1 MKTTLVSLLLLLTLP
16 LSASAQRLKETGKQV
31 KDLVPEGWTTQEAW
45 GDLYKNGRND
55 LVLMAVPNDPAG
67 ITKRDD
73 GYELNENQPV
83 LAIYYM
89 SEEGDLIKHYE
100 YDNVIP
106 PLASLNYFTDVT
118 LEVTNRGTLIID
130 LSTMYTAGSYTSP
143 RHSYVFRRQN
153 DDFYLIGEDISYYTR
168 TTGEGEQVSIN
179 YLTSKK
185 SSTKLKLFDEP
196 IENGKT
202 VWSKISR
209 KPLRKLGSF
218 TLEN

>member
-1 MKTTLVSLLLLLTLP
+1 MKKTFITLLLLLTLS
-16 LSASAQRLKETGKQV
+16 LSASAQRLKDTGRQV
-31 KDLVPEGWTTQEAW
+31 KDLVPEGWTVQEAW
-45 GDLYKNGRND
+45 GDLYKNGRKD
-55 LVLMAVPNDPAG
+55 LVLMAVPNDPAK

-73 GYELNENQPV
+73 GFELNENQPV

-89 SEEGDLIKHYE
+89 SEEGDLIKRYE
-100 YDNVIP
+100 YSDVIP
-106 PLASLNYFTDVT
+106 PLASDNYFTEVT
-118 LEVTNRGTLIID
+118 LNVTDRGTLIIE
-130 LSTMYTAGSYTSP
+130 LNTQFTAGSYITP
-143 RHSYVFRRQN
+143 RHSFVFRRQN

-179 YLTSKK
+179 YLTNKK
-185 SSTKLKLFDEP
+185 STTKLKVFDEP

-202 VWSKISR
+202 VWSKIGR